1 VIGTAACADDEAHS
15 RASSKGLAL
24 ETGFSKREYHREVG
38 QSPGD
43 HRAGFFLYGAF
54 LPFQPAAEKFPVN
67 FLLFTGSLIFTLA
80 MVALPARNL
89 SVVMPRFMR
98 GIQ

>member
-1 VIGTAACADDEAHS
+1 MKLAAELQAKVLHLKRDS
-15 RASSKGLAL
+15 G
-24 ETGFSKREYHREVG
+24 KREYHREVG

-54 LPFQPAAEKFPVN
+54 FSFQPAAEKFPVN

>member
-1 VIGTAACADDEAHS
+1 
-15 RASSKGLAL
+15 
-24 ETGFSKREYHREVG
+24 
-38 QSPGD
+38 
-43 HRAGFFLYGAF
+43 
-54 LPFQPAAEKFPVN
+54 
-67 FLLFTGSLIFTLA
+67 LFTGSLIFTLA

>member
-1 VIGTAACADDEAHS
+1 LHLKRDSTKKGQLRERCREARPVTAP
-15 RASSKGLAL
+15 GLFAKAR
-24 ETGFSKREYHREVG
+24 F
-38 QSPGD
+38 Q
-43 HRAGFFLYGAF
+43 
-54 LPFQPAAEKFPVN
+54 PFQPAAEKSPVN